1 MGSSA
6 TDEIEAVPAVMAA
19 ASRRSAR
26 ERDFSKELAAAF
38 FSFLLLGF
46 SLTYEEPSL
55 DIDLSNSNNMIKLL
69 SILQIFAE

>member
-6 TDEIEAVPAVMAA
+6 TEDMEAVPAVMDA

-26 ERDFSKELAAAF
+26 ERDFSKEFAVARDSF

-46 SLTYEEPSL
+46 SLT
-55 DIDLSNSNNMIKLL
+55 
-69 SILQIFAE
+69 